1 MLKDYAKRNGF
12 LNCQFYV
19 DDGYSGTALL
29 IRSVR
34 HGGYLLL
41 AAASKRTC
49 ENTSAV
55 RRLFSFTVVRQNN
68 FYL

>member
-34 HGGYLLL
+34 HGGFDFSK

-49 ENTSAV
+49 ENTPAV
-55 RRLFSFTVVRQNN
+55 RRLFFFCRAAE
-68 FYL
+68 